1 MLQVFNQF
9 LSAKERIPEK
19 NIPYYVK
26 WVSDCYRYF
35 DKPETQLLTN
45 DQNAKFLNHLAKK
58 YEDWQVQQA
67 DRALRLYGYFLNRM
81 QRNEDVTSGDK
92 PGDWKKI
99 EEKTRK
105 KPMGSGLE
113 LSVYSLFPPHNY
125 LLFSCYFNKLSSENH
140 FLL

>member
-45 DQNAKFLNHLAKK
+45 DQNTKFLNHLAKK
-58 YEDWQVQQA
+58 HEDWQVQQA
-67 DRALRLYGYFLNRM
+67 DRALRLYGYFLDRM
-81 QRNEDVTSGDK
+81 QRNENGTSSDM
-92 PGDWKKI
+92 PDDWKKI
-99 EEKTRK
+99 EGKTREALRLRHRSYSTE
-105 KPMGSGLE
+105 KPIYYGSASFRDLLMGS
-113 LSVYSLFPPHNY
+113 SLN
-125 LLFSCYFNKLSSENH
+125 L
-140 FLL
+140 